1 MLIDTLNKEE
11 LKNLLVKN
19 WMTHDGAWFLNSYL
33 LFGIKE
39 ANKLNKKAIRTLAPF
54 EMKRIKK
61 LSRYKDKEIS
71 TYKELKGF
79 INDAFSI
86 LKGDFMDFTYSFPG
100 ENRIHWETNKCFA
113 YEGMKKLGVEKEYK
127 CGVLY
132 RISCW
137 LKELGI
143 KHTFEPRFKHC
154 LLHTEGQC
162 SGDIVISL

>member
-61 LSRYKDKEIS
+61 LSRYKDSEIS

-100 ENRIHWETNKCFA
+100 ENRIHWEMNRCFA

-143 KHTFEPRFKHC
+143 KHTFEPSFKHC

-162 SGDIVISL
+162 SGDIVISF